1 MLKTVASR
9 LVKQSLGPAVV
20 AVAYAFWQHWPI
32 NPNTRVSTL
41 IGSLAAAFFL
51 TSWFAGQILRTSKQ
65 VHDEER
71 FKTIIN
77 RLDGFDAKS
86 LENLKLATID
96 QIDAQAD
103 LLSLQASV
111 KLLVP
116 ENIKAMIYSMHL
128 DQGDAA
134 DAPFVRPW
142 AVTSDSLAI
151 GRKTLKEAAERAQN

>member
-1 MLKTVASR
+1 MFKTVASR
-9 LVKQSLGPAVV
+9 LFKQCIGPAVV
-20 AVAYAFWQHWPI
+20 AVSYTLWQHWPVG
-32 NPNTRVSTL
+32 PSTPVPTL
-41 IGSLAAAFFL
+41 IGSVAAAFFL
-51 TSWFAGQILRTSKQ
+51 ASWFAGQILRTSKQ

-86 LENLKLATID
+86 LENFKLATID

-103 LLSLQASV
+103 LLSLQAAV

-142 AVTSDSLAI
+142 VVNDNSLAV
-151 GRKTLKEAAERAQN
+151 GRMNLTEAAERARK

>member
-1 MLKTVASR
+1 MLKTVTSR
-9 LVKQSLGPAVV
+9 LFKQSIVPAIV
-20 AVAYAFWQHWPI
+20 AVAYSIWQHWPLGPSTPI
-32 NPNTRVSTL
+32 STL
-41 IGSLAAAFFL
+41 FGSFAVAFFL
-51 TSWFAGQILRTSKQ
+51 ASWFVGQVLRTSKQ

-71 FKTIIN
+71 FKTIIS

-116 ENIKAMIYSMHL
+116 EHIKAMIYSMHL
-128 DQGDAA
+128 DQGDTA
-134 DAPFVRPW
+134 DAPFVKPW
-142 AVTSDSLAI
+142 AVSDESLAT
-151 GRKTLKEAAERAQN
+151 GRRMLKEAANRVKK

>member
-1 MLKTVASR
+1 MFKTIVSR
-9 LVKQSLGPAVV
+9 LFKQSIGPAIV
-20 AVAYAFWQHWPI
+20 AIAYSLWQHWPI
-32 NPNTRVSTL
+32 GLSTQISML
-41 IGSLAAAFFL
+41 FGSFAAAFFL
-51 TSWFAGQILRTSKQ
+51 ASWFAGQVLRTSKQ

-71 FKTIIN
+71 FNTIIN

-116 ENIKAMIYSMHL
+116 EHIKAMIYSMHL
-128 DQGDAA
+128 DQGDPV
-134 DAPFVRPW
+134 DAPFVKPW
-142 AVTSDSLAI
+142 AVSDESLAV
-151 GRKTLKEAAERAQN
+151 GRRMLKEAAERAQK

>member
-1 MLKTVASR
+1 MYKTITSR
-9 LVKQSLGPAVV
+9 LFKQSIGPAIV
-20 AVAYAFWQHWPI
+20 AATYSLWQHWPVGSSTQI
-32 NPNTRVSTL
+32 STL
-41 IGSLAAAFFL
+41 LGNFAAAFFL
-51 TSWFAGQILRTSKQ
+51 ASWFSGQVLRTSKQ

-71 FKTIIN
+71 FNSIIN

-116 ENIKAMIYSMHL
+116 EPIKAMIFSMHL
-128 DQGDAA
+128 DRGDSA
-134 DAPFVRPW
+134 DAPFVKPW
-142 AVTSDSLAI
+142 AVDDESLLVGKRMLA
-151 GRKTLKEAAERAQN
+151 EASERAQK